1 MSTHGEVAMVAFPL
15 PSPFACVAY
24 CQHLPSI
31 SHFPINKLTQS
42 VSSILQKDQ
51 TLMAYQIAFDLY
63 EGATQQFLSS
73 VTSALQAT
81 VPFVSSN
88 GPTASSDA
96 STEGKTDK
104 NGSTE
109 KSG

>member
-1 MSTHGEVAMVAFPL
+1 
-15 PSPFACVAY
+15 
-24 CQHLPSI
+24 
-31 SHFPINKLTQS
+31 
-42 VSSILQKDQ
+42 
-51 TLMAYQIAFDLY
+51 MAYQIAFDLY

-88 GPTASSDA
+88 ETASSDVTTD
-96 STEGKTDK
+96 SKTDK
-104 NGSTE
+104 NGTAD

>member
-1 MSTHGEVAMVAFPL
+1 
-15 PSPFACVAY
+15 
-24 CQHLPSI
+24 
-31 SHFPINKLTQS
+31 
-42 VSSILQKDQ
+42 
-51 TLMAYQIAFDLY
+51 MAYQIAFDLY

-88 GPTASSDA
+88 GATSPEG
-96 STEGKTDK
+96 STDVKTDK
-104 NGSTE
+104 NGSVE

>member
-1 MSTHGEVAMVAFPL
+1 
-15 PSPFACVAY
+15 
-24 CQHLPSI
+24 
-31 SHFPINKLTQS
+31 
-42 VSSILQKDQ
+42 
-51 TLMAYQIAFDLY
+51 MAYQIAFDLY

-88 GPTASSDA
+88 GAVSSDV
-96 STEGKTDK
+96 STDVKTDK
-104 NGSTE
+104 NSSVE